1 MNSMTDSKDHIPATD
16 SKALSTED
24 AKTIQRVRRAWT
36 NDDKVRVYDAHR
48 FGDFW
53 GKRKELREW
62 KILHRALKSLAPIE
76 SVLDVPCGTG
86 RLTRYLPK
94 LGSNTIIG
102 CDVSAQ
108 MVSSA
113 SHRPEISPMISWH
126 QGDIFQ
132 LPFADDTF
140 DVVMCI
146 RLMQHIPS
154 TTRPLILR
162 ELMRVSRK
170 AIVVAYYHSYTLRFL
185 TRKLRGK
192 TIIAHNAAGSD
203 VEGEARQ
210 AGLRV
215 VRRFWKSPIF
225 SSQWIIVMK
234 PA

>member
-1 MNSMTDSKDHIPATD
+1 MTDSRDPIPTAD
-16 SKALSTED
+16 IKALSTED
-24 AKTIQRVRRAWT
+24 AETVQTVRSGWT
-36 NDDKVRVYDAHR
+36 NEDKVQRYDSRR

-62 KILHRALKSLAPIE
+62 KILHRAIKSLAPIE
-76 SVLDVPCGTG
+76 SALDVPCGTG
-86 RLTRYLPK
+86 RQTRYLPK
-94 LGSNTIIG
+94 IGANTIIG
-102 CDVSAQ
+102 GDVSAQ
-108 MVSSA
+108 MVGYA
-113 SHRPEISPMISWH
+113 SRRPENSPMISWF

-154 TTRPLILR
+154 STRPLILR

-192 TIIAHNAAGSD
+192 TIGSKNATGRD
-203 VEGEARQ
+203 VESEARQ

-215 VRRFWKSPIF
+215 ARRFWKSPVF

-234 PA
+234 PV